1 MLRGILVGGRTIYLL
16 AVLVGGAVL
25 PVQVALNTLLR
36 RYVGEPMQVTFI
48 SYVAGSL
55 ASLAICCFARYPLP
69 DVAALSQTA
78 WWMWVGG
85 CLGTFYVWS
94 TIFATPRI
102 GAALALALTIAGQ
115 MIAALYLDH
124 YGALGLTRYAASPT
138 RIAGVVLVVLG
149 VSLVAYVKR

>member
-1 MLRGILVGGRTIYLL
+1 MNERTIYLL
-16 AVLVGGAVL
+16 AALAGGAVL

-48 SYVAGSL
+48 SYVAGAL
-55 ASLAICCFARYPLP
+55 ASLAICLLARYPLP
-69 DVAALSQTA
+69 AVIALNQTS
-78 WWMWVGG
+78 WWMWIGG

-94 TIFATPRI
+94 TIFATPKI

-115 MIAALYLDH
+115 MIAALFLDH
-124 YGALGLTRYAASPT
+124 YGAIGLTRYAASPT